1 MEFYTGGDPSAILM
15 FLHLLS
21 LFFLVPWHH
30 YVYLS
35 FFKGCLVRFVEI
47 GSSLRLLRG
56 RHVYYSFRD
65 VWFLKRRVRI

>member
-21 LFFLVPWHH
+21 LFLVPWHH

-35 FFKGCLVRFVEI
+35 FFKGRLVRFVGI

-65 VWFLKRRVRI
+65 VWFLKRRARI